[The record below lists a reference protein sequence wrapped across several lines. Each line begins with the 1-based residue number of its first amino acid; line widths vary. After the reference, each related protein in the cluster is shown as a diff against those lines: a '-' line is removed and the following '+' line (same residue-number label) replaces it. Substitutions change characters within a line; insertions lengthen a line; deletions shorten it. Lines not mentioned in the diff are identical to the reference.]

1 MESREEG
8 DGHYAVLIVQTI
20 RVRDV
25 VFVSFRCQT
34 FEDED
39 PPEVVIDIRDI
50 LAVLLHQLLELRAV
64 NLGPRVNILKIIKM
78 DQKLAKTRLGVDIV
92 KPWI

>member
-1 MESREEG
+1 MESREAG
-8 DGHYAVLIVQTI
+8 NGHYAVLIVQTI

-64 NLGPRVNILKIIKM
+64 NLRPRVNILKIIKM
-78 DQKLAKTRLGVDIV
+78 DQK
-92 KPWI
+92 

>member
-39 PPEVVIDIRDI
+39 PPEVVIDI
-50 LAVLLHQLLELRAV
+50 
-64 NLGPRVNILKIIKM
+64 
-78 DQKLAKTRLGVDIV
+78 
-92 KPWI
+92 